1 MAMTRETV
9 PAMLLHIDAEIAHRQ
24 ASVRE
29 DWARSRRA
37 PRTGGHTDTDM
48 DTVAR
53 APVLRG
59 LRRSAHR
66 LLHT

>member
-1 MAMTRETV
+1 MTRETV
-9 PAMLLHIDAEIAHRQ
+9 PAMLLHIDAEITHRQ
-24 ASVRE
+24 AAVRE

-37 PRTGGHTDTDM
+37 PRTDEHTDTD
-48 DTVAR
+48 TVER